1 MYKIWYI
8 NIPYSYVKKQVY
20 IRILRVL
27 PWWWCN
33 HVCTENLNSLVVS
46 AFEHISVEGVL
57 VISDFSHL
65 VILVCMFLGV
75 SDFSFVFTSC

>member
-1 MYKIWYI
+1 M
-8 NIPYSYVKKQVY
+8 
-20 IRILRVL
+20 
-27 PWWWCN
+27 
-33 HVCTENLNSLVVS
+33 
-46 AFEHISVEGVL
+46 EGVL